1 MGLLIQLRHHLYGGA
16 GAPHT
21 CKRSRTGA
29 GEGLGTRLDYHH
41 VYVCVYISSIGWLGT
56 LQYCSGIASSV
67 RFILCSSRRRHQ
79 YLDTVVDSV
88 LI

>member
-1 MGLLIQLRHHLYGGA
+1 MGLLIHDNDDVIELRGRPGNEA
-16 GAPHT
+16 
-21 CKRSRTGA
+21 
-29 GEGLGTRLDYHH
+29 RLSPR
-41 VYVCVYISSIGWLGT
+41 VCVCVCVHDFLSARSAGLAPYS
-56 LQYCSGIASSV
+56 SGIASSV